1 MSKDTSKNINKKGEK
16 EGTERNERDVF
27 YLVPPNIDKLNKE
40 LEELKELNEMLIK
53 INEKFRKENDRL
65 YERIDF
71 YKNLRMPRSMK
82 KNSKPKRKHQRNND
96 SEDLDDKIIDMDA
109 EMDEKDKKD
118 DKDEKDDKDA
128 RITAKALYNKDDMR
142 ITYYE
147 KQEMINI
154 IQDIRYHSP
163 ELSETNEENA
173 SKKCQIVVRRN
184 YDDTLQNFDVQPL
197 NDVPQW
203 TCVEPGNGNV
213 VYDSNIGYES
223 IYDDYMYDDADT
235 F

>member
-1 MSKDTSKNINKKGEK
+1 MELQYK
-16 EGTERNERDVF
+16 
-27 YLVPPNIDKLNKE
+27 IDKLNKE

-128 RITAKALYNKDDMR
+128 RINEVGI
-142 ITYYE
+142 ITRRRE
-147 KQEMINI
+147 NSIVTI
-154 IQDIRYHSP
+154 I
-163 ELSETNEENA
+163 
-173 SKKCQIVVRRN
+173 
-184 YDDTLQNFDVQPL
+184 
-197 NDVPQW
+197 
-203 TCVEPGNGNV
+203 
-213 VYDSNIGYES
+213 
-223 IYDDYMYDDADT
+223 IYTQMGG
-235 F
+235 